1 MSRGPDAATQ
11 LARALE
17 RAGPGVIVVTSTATT
32 WASVTFSG
40 ARHRL
45 TLDARATP
53 GLDRWLAGLPEA
65 EFALRG
71 HLVADLAV
79 TGIEFSD
86 GRAAVTLEVLT
97 VED

>member
-17 RAGPGVIVVTSTATT
+17 RTGPGVLVVTSTATP

-53 GLDRWLAGLPEA
+53 GLDRWLADLHEA

-79 TGIEFSD
+79 TGIELSD
-86 GRAAVTLEVLT
+86 GRAAVTIEVLT

>member
-11 LARALE
+11 LARAIE
-17 RAGPGVIVVTSTATT
+17 RSGPDVTVSKSEAAP
-32 WASVTFSG
+32 WASVTFAG

-45 TLDARATP
+45 TVEARATA
-53 GLDRWLAGLPEA
+53 GLDRWLARLPEA

-79 TGIEFSD
+79 TAIQHCD
-86 GRAAVTLEVLT
+86 GRARVSIEALT